1 VEFIA
6 KDSNTNFLPEQG
18 LFAAVGAVEVVA
30 AGDSLVFSGRAL
42 KRTVRLVD
50 GALTVEQTTPLPADQ
65 LTPEKRGGTS
75 LSIERTSASRVTYT
89 LR

>member
-1 VEFIA
+1 
-6 KDSNTNFLPEQG
+6 
-18 LFAAVGAVEVVA
+18 
-30 AGDSLVFSGRAL
+30 VFSGRAL

-75 LSIERTSASRVTYT
+75 LSVERTSASRVTYT